1 MKKKQMMTMCMA
13 LLGVMHLPAQVEVKL
28 AELGMENIR
37 TAHSEKGVAVAFE
50 DRAFRSSYEG
60 VGRAVKAA
68 LEGMTESGELRM
80 AVMDANGLPQLEIC
94 LDKELVE
101 AYRRKEASLHDV
113 FGRMQLS
120 CATDGTLALLKG
132 TETEQKSAW
141 QPDLVVYP
149 HLFLENTS
157 FDRLYKYAIA
167 LAPAIEMP
175 LWKGAELTA
184 QVILPIVG
192 NQKGEL
198 KQVRPGVVA
207 LKQGFYL
214 KKNWTLSVTAGQFT
228 NHRLGGMADV
238 KWRNDNGRWEVGAKA
253 GLTVFSIFVD
263 REWSITRKP
272 KLDARVYG
280 RVYVPRWNTE
290 LTGEAVRFV
299 YGDYGVKGSAVR
311 HFGECTVGLYALYTD
326 SHVNG
331 GFNFAIPLPG
341 RKYNRWKGM
350 RIKPA
355 DYFTYEYGVVS
366 WGEYVDKNLGVSYTT
381 ATGENRT
388 RGFYQPEYIRYFLMK
403 DCERLED

>member
-1 MKKKQMMTMCMA
+1 MA
-13 LLGVMHLPAQVEVKL
+13 LLGVTALHAQVDMKL

-37 TAHSEKGVAVAFE
+37 TAHTEKGVAVVFE

-60 VGRAVKAA
+60 VGHAVKAA
-68 LEGMTESGELRM
+68 LDGMTEDGELRM
-80 AVMDANGLPQLEIC
+80 AVMDANGLPQLEIYM
-94 LDKELVE
+94 DRTLVTNYRKGKMSLRE
-101 AYRRKEASLHDV
+101 AFEQ
-113 FGRMQLS
+113 MQLS
-120 CATDGTLALLKG
+120 CGTDGTLALLKDS
-132 TETEQKSAW
+132 ETEAKSAW
-141 QPDLVVYP
+141 RPDLVVYP

-157 FDRLYKYAIA
+157 FDKLYRYAIA

-184 QVILPIVG
+184 QVMLPIVG

-214 KKNWTLSVTAGQFT
+214 KKNWTLNITAGQFT
-228 NHRLGGMADV
+228 NHRLGGVADA
-238 KWRNDNGRWEVGAKA
+238 KWRTDNGRWELGAKA
-253 GLTVFSIFVD
+253 GLTVFSLFVD
-263 REWSITRKP
+263 REWSVTRKP

-290 LTGEAVRFV
+290 LTGEAARFV
-299 YGDYGVKGSAVR
+299 YGDYGVKGSMVR
-311 HFGECTVGLYALYTD
+311 HFGECTVGVYAMYTEG
-326 SHVNG
+326 HVNG

-355 DYFTYEYGVVS
+355 DYFTYEYGMVA
-366 WGEYVDKNLGVSYTT
+366 WGEYIDKNLGVSYTT
-381 ATGENRT
+381 GTGENRT
-388 RGFYQPEYIRYFLMK
+388 RGFYQPEYIRYFLIK
-403 DCERLED
+403 DCDRFEN

>member
-1 MKKKQMMTMCMA
+1 MCMT
-13 LLGVMHLPAQVEVKL
+13 LLGVTALHAQVDTKL

-37 TAHSEKGVAVAFE
+37 MAHTEKGVAVAFE

-68 LEGMTESGELRM
+68 LEGMTDNGELRM

-94 LDKELVE
+94 MDRTLVE
-101 AYRRKEASLHDV
+101 DYRKGKVNLREA
-113 FGRMQLS
+113 FERMQLS
-120 CATDGTLALLKG
+120 CGTDGTLALLKG
-132 TETEQKSAW
+132 SETEAKSAW
-141 QPDLVVYP
+141 RPDLVVYP

-157 FDRLYKYAIA
+157 FDKLYRYAIA

-184 QVILPIVG
+184 QVMLPIVG

-214 KKNWTLSVTAGQFT
+214 KKNWTLSITAGQFT
-228 NHRLGGMADV
+228 NHRLGGTADA
-238 KWRNDNGRWEVGAKA
+238 KWRTDNGRWELGAKA
-253 GLTVFSIFVD
+253 GLTVFSLFVD
-263 REWSITRKP
+263 REWSVTRKP

-290 LTGEAVRFV
+290 LTGEAARFV
-299 YGDYGVKGSAVR
+299 YGDYGVKGSMVR
-311 HFGECTVGLYALYTD
+311 HFGECTVGVYAMYTEG
-326 SHVNG
+326 HVNG
-331 GFNFAIPLPG
+331 GFNFAVPLPG

-355 DYFTYEYGVVS
+355 DYFTYEYGMVA
-366 WGEYVDKNLGVSYTT
+366 WGEYVDENLGVSYTT
-381 ATGENRT
+381 GTGENRT
-388 RGFYQPEYIRYFLMK
+388 RGFYQPEYIRYFLIK
-403 DCERLED
+403 DCDRFED